1 MSKKHNDYW
10 SKRSDDIM
18 HYVDGTD
25 IDMFAELQKVY
36 AEQSAEL
43 QRDLFAFVTK
53 YADDNKMSYSDALQR
68 LRGVDLSNYQ
78 TNAKKYRKQ
87 AEKDPELLKR
97 LNEQYASSKVTRLD
111 ALNLE
116 MTYKVGVMQ
125 GIIEK
130 SFENYLKSTAK
141 YAYRKAMGGNSG
153 ALNEPALKEL
163 INTPFNGRNYSQ
175 QLWDNTDD
183 LARDLRDVLKRGF
196 IRGDDVRSM
205 AGELAKKYN
214 VARSRAQ
221 TLIRTD
227 GTAIVNR
234 SAIKRYE
241 ESGLEFYRISV
252 QMDNR
257 TSDICIRIHDEDKR
271 YRIDEF
277 ETGVT
282 APPFHYNCRS
292 AVIPDEDEIEE
303 KELENLKSSSYNQGM
318 TNLDLM
324 AKSQLYSVGERIR
337 VSAKKVQGSKYD
349 FWAQDNTKK
358 IRDTME
364 NVSEVLDSLGNSFKI
379 PRIVFVK
386 HSRLNAFAGYNQAQD
401 VLFVSDIL
409 SSQNAIQGLL
419 VDNYFA
425 SKNISD
431 ILKHELTHKQ
441 HWDSAKAF
449 YKNNKKRYNSLE
461 VAMSALNSPLM
472 SYVKTQQSQNMM
484 YLYDISI
491 DALAAFEKNN
501 INELIAE
508 VGVLGENTPDS
519 VLLEKVEEVLK
530 WR

>member
-1 MSKKHNDYW
+1 MTKKKHNDYW
-10 SKRSDDIM
+10 HKRSNDIM
-18 HYVDGTD
+18 RYVDSTD
-25 IDMFAELQKVY
+25 VNMFAELQKIY
-36 AEQSAEL
+36 ASESAQI

-68 LRGVDLSNYQ
+68 LRGVDLSDYQ
-78 TNAKKYRKQ
+78 ANAKKYREQ
-87 AEKDPELLKR
+87 AKNNPDLLKR
-97 LNEQYASSKVTRLD
+97 LNEQYAGSKVTRLD

-141 YAYRKAMGGNSG
+141 YAYKKAMGGNSG

-175 QLWDNTDD
+175 QVWGNTDD
-183 LARDLRDVLKRGF
+183 LARDFRDVLKRGF

-257 TSDICIRIHDEDKR
+257 TSQICKRIHSEDKR

-292 AVIPDEDEIEE
+292 AVIPDEEELDEQSLKNIGKANVDNLFEDVSKIWDE
-303 KELENLKSSSYNQGM
+303 VSQGVVDRDQIRNRLEDRYDIGTLSPKISQYTAFNNVYIDANSLSSSLKSHGQQYTLDEFKLIEDVIKKPYLALDNSS
-318 TNLDLM
+318 
-324 AKSQLYSVGERIR
+324 R
-337 VSAKKVQGSKYD
+337 V
-349 FWAQDNTKK
+349 
-358 IRDTME
+358 E
-364 NVSEVLDSLGNSFKI
+364 DSLLLYAKI
-379 PRIVFVK
+379 PNK
-386 HSRLNAFAGYNQAQD
+386 DRLVMEAVVVPRDAMMMIHFNKVGIRQEK
-401 VLFVSDIL
+401 
-409 SSQNAIQGLL
+409 
-419 VDNYFA
+419 
-425 SKNISD
+425 KNR
-431 ILKHELTHKQ
+431 
-441 HWDSAKAF
+441 
-449 YKNNKKRYNSLE
+449 KNN
-461 VAMSALNSPLM
+461 VI
-472 SYVKTQQSQNMM
+472 
-484 YLYDISI
+484 LY
-491 DALAAFEKNN
+491 EKSK
-501 INELIAE
+501 E
-508 VGVLGENTPDS
+508 
-519 VLLEKVEEVLK
+519 
-530 WR
+530 

>member
-1 MSKKHNDYW
+1 M
-10 SKRSDDIM
+10 R
-18 HYVDGTD
+18 YVDSTD
-25 IDMFAELQKVY
+25 VDMFAELQKIY
-36 AEQSAEL
+36 ASESAQI

-68 LRGVDLSNYQ
+68 LRGVDLSDYQ
-78 TNAKKYRKQ
+78 ANAKKYREQ
-87 AEKDPELLKR
+87 AKNNPDLLKR
-97 LNEQYASSKVTRLD
+97 LNEQYAGSKVTRLD

-141 YAYRKAMGGNSG
+141 YAYKKAMGGNSG

-175 QLWDNTDD
+175 QVWGNTDD
-183 LARDLRDVLKRGF
+183 LARDFRDVLKRGF

-257 TSDICIRIHDEDKR
+257 TSQICKRIHSEDKR

-292 AVIPDEDEIEE
+292 AVIPDEEELDEQSLKNIGKANVDNLFEDVSKIWDE
-303 KELENLKSSSYNQGM
+303 VSQGVVDRDQIRNRLEDRYDIGTLSPKISQYTAFNNVYIDANSLSSSLKSHGQQYTLDEFKLIEDVIKKPYLALDNSS
-318 TNLDLM
+318 
-324 AKSQLYSVGERIR
+324 R
-337 VSAKKVQGSKYD
+337 V
-349 FWAQDNTKK
+349 
-358 IRDTME
+358 E
-364 NVSEVLDSLGNSFKI
+364 DSLLLYAKI
-379 PRIVFVK
+379 PNKDRLVMEAVIVPRDAMMMIHFNKVGIRQEK
-386 HSRLNAFAGYNQAQD
+386 
-401 VLFVSDIL
+401 
-409 SSQNAIQGLL
+409 
-419 VDNYFA
+419 
-425 SKNISD
+425 KNR
-431 ILKHELTHKQ
+431 
-441 HWDSAKAF
+441 
-449 YKNNKKRYNSLE
+449 KNN
-461 VAMSALNSPLM
+461 VI
-472 SYVKTQQSQNMM
+472 
-484 YLYDISI
+484 LY
-491 DALAAFEKNN
+491 EKSK
-501 INELIAE
+501 E
-508 VGVLGENTPDS
+508 
-519 VLLEKVEEVLK
+519 
-530 WR
+530 

>member
-1 MSKKHNDYW
+1 MTKKHNNYW
-10 SKRSDDIM
+10 QKRSNDIM
-18 HYVDGTD
+18 RYVDSTD
-25 IDMFAELQKVY
+25 VDMFAELQKVY
-36 AEQSAEL
+36 VEQSAEL

-78 TNAKKYRKQ
+78 ANAKKYRKQ

-97 LNEQYASSKVTRLD
+97 LNEQYAGSKVTRLD

-125 GIIEK
+125 GVLET

-141 YAYRKAMGGNSG
+141 YAYKKAMGGNNG

-175 QLWDNTDD
+175 QLWGNTDD

-196 IRGDDVRSM
+196 IRGDDVRRM

-257 TSDICIRIHDEDKR
+257 TSQICKNIHSEDKR

-277 ETGVT
+277 STGVT

-292 AVIPDEDEIEE
+292 AVIPDEEELDEKSFKNIEKANVDNLFEDVSKIWDEISQGVVDRDQIRNRLQDRYDIGILSP
-303 KELENLKSSSYNQGM
+303 KISQYTAFNNVYIDANSLSSSFKSHGQQY
-318 TNLDLM
+318 TLDEFKLIEDVIKKPYL
-324 AKSQLYSVGERIR
+324 ALDNSSRVEGSLLLY
-337 VSAKKVQGSKYD
+337 A
-349 FWAQDNTKK
+349 
-358 IRDTME
+358 
-364 NVSEVLDSLGNSFKI
+364 KI
-379 PRIVFVK
+379 PNK
-386 HSRLNAFAGYNQAQD
+386 DRLVMEAVIIPRDAMMMIHFNKVGIRQEK
-401 VLFVSDIL
+401 
-409 SSQNAIQGLL
+409 
-419 VDNYFA
+419 
-425 SKNISD
+425 KNR
-431 ILKHELTHKQ
+431 
-441 HWDSAKAF
+441 
-449 YKNNKKRYNSLE
+449 KNNE
-461 VAMSALNSPLM
+461 I
-472 SYVKTQQSQNMM
+472 
-484 YLYDISI
+484 LY
-491 DALAAFEKNN
+491 EKSK
-501 INELIAE
+501 E
-508 VGVLGENTPDS
+508 
-519 VLLEKVEEVLK
+519 
-530 WR
+530 

>member
-1 MSKKHNDYW
+1 MTKKKHNDYW
-10 SKRSDDIM
+10 HKRSNDIM
-18 HYVDGTD
+18 RYVDGTD
-25 IDMFAELQKVY
+25 IDMFAKLQKIY
-36 AEQSAEL
+36 ADESAQI

-68 LRGVDLSNYQ
+68 LRGVDLSDYQ
-78 TNAKKYRKQ
+78 SNAKKYREQ
-87 AEKDPELLKR
+87 AKNNPDLLKR
-97 LNEQYASSKVTRLD
+97 LNEQYAGSKVTRFD

-116 MTYKVGVMQ
+116 MTYKIGVMQ

-141 YAYRKAMGGNSG
+141 YAYRKVMGGNSG

-175 QLWDNTDD
+175 QVWGNTDD

-257 TSDICIRIHDEDKR
+257 TSQICKRIHSEDKR

-292 AVIPDEDEIEE
+292 AVIPDEEELDEQSLKNIGKANVDNLFEDVSKIWDE
-303 KELENLKSSSYNQGM
+303 VSQGVVDRDQIRNRLEDRYDIGTLSPKISQYTAFNNVYIDANSLSSSLKSHGQQYTLDEFKLIEDVIKKPYLALDNSSRVEGS
-318 TNLDLM
+318 LL
-324 AKSQLYSVGERIR
+324 LY
-337 VSAKKVQGSKYD
+337 A
-349 FWAQDNTKK
+349 
-358 IRDTME
+358 
-364 NVSEVLDSLGNSFKI
+364 KI
-379 PRIVFVK
+379 PNKDRLVMEAVIVPRDAMMMIHFNKVGIRQEK
-386 HSRLNAFAGYNQAQD
+386 
-401 VLFVSDIL
+401 
-409 SSQNAIQGLL
+409 
-419 VDNYFA
+419 
-425 SKNISD
+425 KNR
-431 ILKHELTHKQ
+431 
-441 HWDSAKAF
+441 
-449 YKNNKKRYNSLE
+449 KNN
-461 VAMSALNSPLM
+461 VI
-472 SYVKTQQSQNMM
+472 
-484 YLYDISI
+484 LY
-491 DALAAFEKNN
+491 EKSK
-501 INELIAE
+501 E
-508 VGVLGENTPDS
+508 
-519 VLLEKVEEVLK
+519 
-530 WR
+530 

>member
-1 MSKKHNDYW
+1 MTKKHDNYW
-10 SKRSDDIM
+10 QKRSNDIM
-18 HYVDGTD
+18 RYVDSTD
-25 IDMFAELQKVY
+25 VDMFAELQKVY
-36 AEQSAEL
+36 SESAEL

-78 TNAKKYRKQ
+78 ANAKKYRKQ

-97 LNEQYASSKVTRLD
+97 LNEQYVSSKVTRFD

-116 MTYKVGVMQ
+116 MIYKIGVMQ

-141 YAYRKAMGGNSG
+141 YAYRKAMGDNSG

-175 QLWDNTDD
+175 QVWGNTDD

-196 IRGDDVRSM
+196 IRGDDVRRM

-227 GTAIVNR
+227 GTAIINR

-257 TSDICIRIHDEDKR
+257 TSQICKNIHSEDKR

-292 AVIPDEDEIEE
+292 AVIPDEGELDEQSLRNIGKANVDNLFEDVSKIWDEIAQGVVDRDQIRNRLQDRYDIGILSP
-303 KELENLKSSSYNQGM
+303 KISQYAAFNNVYIDANSLSSSLKSHGQQY
-318 TNLDLM
+318 TLDEFKLIED
-324 AKSQLYSVGERIR
+324 VI
-337 VSAKKVQGSKYD
+337 KKPYL
-349 FWAQDNTKK
+349 
-358 IRDTME
+358 
-364 NVSEVLDSLGNSFKI
+364 VLDNSSRVEGSLLLYAKI
-379 PRIVFVK
+379 PNK
-386 HSRLNAFAGYNQAQD
+386 DRLVMEAVIIPRDAMMMIHFNKVGIRQEK
-401 VLFVSDIL
+401 
-409 SSQNAIQGLL
+409 
-419 VDNYFA
+419 
-425 SKNISD
+425 KNR
-431 ILKHELTHKQ
+431 
-441 HWDSAKAF
+441 
-449 YKNNKKRYNSLE
+449 KNNE
-461 VAMSALNSPLM
+461 I
-472 SYVKTQQSQNMM
+472 
-484 YLYDISI
+484 LY
-491 DALAAFEKNN
+491 EKSK
-501 INELIAE
+501 E
-508 VGVLGENTPDS
+508 
-519 VLLEKVEEVLK
+519 
-530 WR
+530 

>member
-1 MSKKHNDYW
+1 M
-10 SKRSDDIM
+10 R
-18 HYVDGTD
+18 YVDSTD
-25 IDMFAELQKVY
+25 VDMFAELQKIY
-36 AEQSAEL
+36 ASESAQI

-68 LRGVDLSNYQ
+68 LRDVDLSDYQ
-78 TNAKKYRKQ
+78 ANAKKYREQ
-87 AEKDPELLKR
+87 AKNNPDLLKR
-97 LNEQYASSKVTRLD
+97 LNEQYAGSKVTRLD

-141 YAYRKAMGGNSG
+141 YAYKKAMGGNSG

-175 QLWDNTDD
+175 QVWGNTDD
-183 LARDLRDVLKRGF
+183 LARDFRDVLKRGF

-257 TSDICIRIHDEDKR
+257 TSQICKRIHSEDKR

-292 AVIPDEDEIEE
+292 AVIPDEEELDEQSLKNIGKANVDNLFEDVSKIWDE
-303 KELENLKSSSYNQGM
+303 VSQGVVDRDQIRNRLEDRYDIGTLSPKISQYTAFNNVYIDANSLSSSLKSHGQQYTLDEFKLIEDVIKKPYLALDNSSRVEGS
-318 TNLDLM
+318 LL
-324 AKSQLYSVGERIR
+324 LY
-337 VSAKKVQGSKYD
+337 A
-349 FWAQDNTKK
+349 
-358 IRDTME
+358 
-364 NVSEVLDSLGNSFKI
+364 KI
-379 PRIVFVK
+379 PNKDRLVMEAVIVPRDAMMMIHFNKVGIRQEK
-386 HSRLNAFAGYNQAQD
+386 
-401 VLFVSDIL
+401 
-409 SSQNAIQGLL
+409 
-419 VDNYFA
+419 
-425 SKNISD
+425 KNR
-431 ILKHELTHKQ
+431 
-441 HWDSAKAF
+441 
-449 YKNNKKRYNSLE
+449 KNN
-461 VAMSALNSPLM
+461 VI
-472 SYVKTQQSQNMM
+472 
-484 YLYDISI
+484 LY
-491 DALAAFEKNN
+491 EKNK
-501 INELIAE
+501 E
-508 VGVLGENTPDS
+508 
-519 VLLEKVEEVLK
+519 
-530 WR
+530 